1 MRRRI
6 IEEPTSSAALWSRRL
21 AFFALAVAGIGVVL
35 ARVSPNDV
43 MAGLAV
49 LSAAIVVGCLALL
62 FAMTGSVI
70 IWRTG
75 RGGVWHVVAA
85 MFLATAL
92 LAYPFWLA
100 LESVRL
106 PLINDISTDLTDPPA
121 FSRSSAAVAARGP
134 VPLADPNEAA
144 RDEQRRGY
152 PDIQPIVLDLEA
164 DEAFRLVQQAVAALG
179 WRVVDQ
185 TRPGGRTGV
194 GHIDAIDRTLVMGM
208 PDDIT
213 IRIRP
218 LAGQTRI
225 DVRSTSRFGR
235 HDFGANARRIR
246 RFGQELQTQLDT
258 R

>member
-1 MRRRI
+1 M
-6 IEEPTSSAALWSRRL
+6 
-21 AFFALAVAGIGVVL
+21 
-35 ARVSPNDV
+35 
-43 MAGLAV
+43 
-49 LSAAIVVGCLALL
+49 
-62 FAMTGSVI
+62 
-70 IWRTG
+70 
-75 RGGVWHVVAA
+75 
-85 MFLATAL
+85 
-92 LAYPFWLA
+92 
-100 LESVRL
+100 
-106 PLINDISTDLTDPPA
+106 
-121 FSRSSAAVAARGP
+121 
-134 VPLADPNEAA
+134 
-144 RDEQRRGY
+144 
-152 PDIQPIVLDLEA
+152 LDLEA